1 MRQILLHVEPDEKI
15 FAALDDGILND
26 LEIERNNNLD
36 IVGRVYKG
44 IVRNSVPSINGYFID
59 IGIGRNAFL
68 RKRDLPADTNITE
81 GSTVLVQVEKDST
94 ETKSPL
100 VTGKIGIQGK
110 YFVMLVNSSYVGVSK
125 KIVDTKRRSSLRSWV
140 KSVRPDGKGIII
152 RTAAANVEED
162 VLKEEIEYLDHIFN
176 IISKRSKVERGPVLL
191 YRGSDLIVKGIRDY
205 MNDDVESFFID
216 DEESFDRASEL
227 EKKKPNSL
235 EDRLHYYHGPELLL
249 EKFHVE
255 EQIEQLFD
263 RKVELKSGAYFV
275 IDYTEALT
283 VIDINSGSFKGNG
296 IPHSESAFLI
306 NKEAAVEIARQIK
319 LREIGGIILVDFI
332 DMNKKSQKDE
342 LLDTL
347 KRAFQKDHNKA
358 VVCGIT
364 SLGLVEITRK
374 RTNQRLWQN
383 YFDACPVCHGTG
395 IVLSPE
401 SIARSIYHDL
411 QKRKSG
417 TGIKTGIKTGIT
429 IVCNKEVADFIS
441 IKDNITNFETLVN
454 KPVKLEADDSL
465 KWGVYSILSER

>member
-162 VLKEEIEYLDHIFN
+162 VLKD

-283 VIDINSGSFKGNG
+283 VIDVNSGSFKGNG

-417 TGIKTGIKTGIT
+417 TGIKTGIT
-429 IVCNKEVADFIS
+429 IVCNEEVAD
-441 IKDNITNFETLVN
+441 
-454 KPVKLEADDSL
+454 
-465 KWGVYSILSER
+465 

>member
-125 KIVDTKRRSSLRSWV
+125 KIVDTKRRSSRRSWV

-162 VLKEEIEYLDHIFN
+162 VLKEEIEYLDHIFD

-283 VIDINSGSFKGNG
+283 VIDVNSGSFKGNG

-417 TGIKTGIKTGIT
+417 TGIKTGIT

>member
-296 IPHSESAFLI
+296 ILTAS
-306 NKEAAVEIARQIK
+306 
-319 LREIGGIILVDFI
+319 
-332 DMNKKSQKDE
+332 
-342 LLDTL
+342 
-347 KRAFQKDHNKA
+347 
-358 VVCGIT
+358 
-364 SLGLVEITRK
+364 
-374 RTNQRLWQN
+374 RL
-383 YFDACPVCHGTG
+383 
-395 IVLSPE
+395 S
-401 SIARSIYHDL
+401 
-411 QKRKSG
+411 
-417 TGIKTGIKTGIT
+417 
-429 IVCNKEVADFIS
+429 
-441 IKDNITNFETLVN
+441 
-454 KPVKLEADDSL
+454 
-465 KWGVYSILSER
+465 

>member
-162 VLKEEIEYLDHIFN
+162 VLKEEIEYLDHIFD

-235 EDRLHYYHGPELLL
+235 EDRHYYHGPELLL

-283 VIDINSGSFKGNG
+283 VIDVNSGSFKGNG

-417 TGIKTGIKTGIT
+417 TGIKTGIT

>member
-162 VLKEEIEYLDHIFN
+162 VLKEEIEYLDHIFD

-283 VIDINSGSFKGNG
+283 VIDVNSGSFKGNG

-319 LREIGGIILVDFI
+319 LREIGGIILVDL
-332 DMNKKSQKDE
+332 NKKSQKDE

-417 TGIKTGIKTGIT
+417 TGIKTGIT
-429 IVCNKEVADFIS
+429 IVK
-441 IKDNITNFETLVN
+441 
-454 KPVKLEADDSL
+454 KLQ
-465 KWGVYSILSER
+465 IL

>member
-162 VLKEEIEYLDHIFN
+162 VLKEEIEYLDHIFD

-283 VIDINSGSFKGNG
+283 VIDVNSGSFKGNG

-429 IVCNKEVADFIS
+429 IVCNEEVADFIS